1 MWMFLLRATLVPKWA
16 KINWWHNI
24 KCDLPALSVSR
35 KLSSAYLSWRPMAL
49 QVLRAHATY
58 LLRCRFTL
66 TPPCRLPPS
75 LTHWPTGG
83 KRGHWALQTPLLERQ
98 MAIFSLNALKRASAY
113 IKHNLR
119 AVQDIRLGLANREPK
134 KANFGIKSWFEFCL
148 QSLKTLEG
156 GTITKCEKW

>member
-1 MWMFLLRATLVPKWA
+1 MGMFLLQATLVLKWA

-24 KCDLPALSVSR
+24 KCDLPALCVNR

-58 LLRCRFTL
+58 LLRCLFTL

-83 KRGHWALQTPLLERQ
+83 KRGHWALQTPLLECQ
-98 MAIFSLNALKRASAY
+98 MAIFSPNALKRASAY

-119 AVQDIRLGLANREPK
+119 TVQDIRLGLVNRKPK
-134 KANFGIKSWFEFCL
+134 KANLGIGSWFDFCFRL
-148 QSLKTLEG
+148 SKH
-156 GTITKCEKW
+156 